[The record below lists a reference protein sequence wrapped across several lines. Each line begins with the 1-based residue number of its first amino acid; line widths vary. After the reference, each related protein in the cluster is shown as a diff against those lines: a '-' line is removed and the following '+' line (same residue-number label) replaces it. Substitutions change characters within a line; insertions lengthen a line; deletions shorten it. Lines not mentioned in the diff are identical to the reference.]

1 MKTLNSSSTLSC
13 IIKCIRIIVIM
24 INKKI
29 IFGLFILSFLGACAG
44 PTAMLGPA
52 YTFGSSGSVL
62 QTGLSYGSNK
72 VYTKYK
78 EEKNDKELQETMKS
92 EKRNH
97 ELKNLLKAQITKT
110 RKKLKI
116 IN

>member
-1 MKTLNSSSTLSC
+1 MKIKVFSSPLSC
-13 IIKCIRIIVIM
+13 ILKCIRFLLTV

-29 IFGLFILSFLGACAG
+29 ILAVTLLVFLSGCIQN
-44 PTAMLGPA
+44 TALLGPA

-72 VYTKYK
+72 IYTEYK
-78 EEKNDKELQETMKS
+78 DKELQKTIKND
-92 EKRNH
+92 KRIH

-110 RKKLKI
+110 RKKLRI
-116 IN
+116 TN

>member
-1 MKTLNSSSTLSC
+1 MYKILL
-13 IIKCIRIIVIM
+13 IM

-29 IFGLFILSFLGACAG
+29 VLALAFAVLLNGCMQS
-44 PTAMLGPA
+44 TAMLGPA

-78 EEKNDKELQETMKS
+78 EEKTNKELQKMMKVK
-92 EKRNH
+92 KRNQ